1 MEKSAS
7 MSETS
12 SQLID
17 LPTAEQATIET
28 SFQVKERVSKLISF
42 CLKKDI
48 TKIRKERIDD
58 YKQICMRE
66 FTSFHEKYPTLFF
79 SIVENPSAFPL
90 YRLDEMLALK
100 ANIEKKN
107 TDEEKASIHLGQKY
121 YNEFV
126 KDTVSKL
133 DNDLDKNKNI

>member
-1 MEKSAS
+1 MEKSAGS
-7 MSETS
+7 AN
-12 SQLID
+12 QIID
-17 LPTAEQATIET
+17 TPTQATIET
-28 SFQVKERVSKLISF
+28 SSQVKERVSKLISF

-48 TKIRKERIDD
+48 TKIRKERMDD

-107 TDEEKASIHLGQKY
+107 TDEEKASLHLGQKY
-121 YNEFV
+121 YDEFV

-133 DNDLDKNKNI
+133 DKDLDKK